1 MTTAELKYHKPGST
15 EAKECMKRNNLLY
28 SSSGLPL
35 ASVYYVL
42 GDVPLLSAEY
52 FNDEEEKR
60 ERLEKIAHALV
71 PLVEK
76 EDDKGIEGLFRQ
88 NTDLL
93 AEITEFEMA
102 AMLNEMCNT
111 SEEFIGAS
119 EAKLLIEA
127 LQTVDEDRFGS
138 GPVPT
143 HYTYNDSDSYAG
155 QHDLQ
160 ITWNQDGDIYP
171 GDVPLVFVQIHPGGD
186 ARNMASGMFYVLEG
200 LDEFTSI
207 FDTLG
212 AYEHDLG
219 STAEIP
225 QTFPFEAWLQKEYPG
240 SWERV
245 YREDVKVGEDKWEKK
260 ETFHRYDITN
270 DGMCRV
276 TLSPESYYGASAD
289 SYRCYEPF
297 DMGEFWDWCPLG
309 EIIGEMRSQMGVS
322 ATPWKP
328 VEFQYSTDG
337 YFKWV
342 GPMPGTDAW
351 KEMLDKLELEE
362 IEPPK
367 IEDPNQK
374 KLPFENEE

>member
-1 MTTAELKYHKPGST
+1 MTTAELKYHKPGSA
-15 EAKECMKRNNLLY
+15 EAKECMKKNNLLY

-35 ASVYYVL
+35 ASVYFVL
-42 GDVPLLSAEY
+42 GEPPRLSDEY

-60 ERLEKIAHALV
+60 ERLEKIAQALV
-71 PLVEK
+71 PLVVTEN
-76 EDDKGIEGLFRQ
+76 DKGIETIFRQ
-88 NTDLL
+88 NTNWL
-93 AEITEFEMA
+93 AEATDFEMA
-102 AMLNEMCNT
+102 ALLNEVVC
-111 SEEFIGAS
+111 SIDDFVGCDV
-119 EAKLLIEA
+119 AKLLIEA
-127 LQTVDEDRFGS
+127 LQTVDEDRYGS

-143 HYTYNDSDSYAG
+143 HYTYNDCDSYAG

-171 GDVPLVFVQIHPGGD
+171 AEIPVVFVQIHPGGD

-200 LDEFTSI
+200 LDEFTNI

-245 YREDVKVGEDKWEKK
+245 YREDVKVSENKWKKK
-260 ETFHRYDITN
+260 ETFDRYDITN
-270 DGMCRV
+270 EGMCRV
-276 TLSPESYYGASAD
+276 HLSPESYYGASAD

-297 DMGEFWDWCPLG
+297 DMGELWDWCPEG
-309 EIIGEMRSQMGVS
+309 EIIGEMRSQAGVS

-328 VEFQYSTDG
+328 VEFQYSTGG

-342 GPMPGTDAW
+342 GPLPGTDEW
-351 KEMLDKLELEE
+351 KELLAKLELEE
-362 IEPPK
+362 AVPPK

-374 KLPFENEE
+374 KIPFEEE

>member
-1 MTTAELKYHKPGST
+1 MKTELTYHKPGST
-15 EAKECMKRNNLLY
+15 EAKECMKKNNLLY
-28 SSSGLPL
+28 ASDGLPL
-35 ASVYYVL
+35 ASVYFVL
-42 GDVPLLSAEY
+42 GDPPSLADEY
-52 FNDEEEKR
+52 FNDEQEKA
-60 ERLEKIAHALV
+60 ERMEKIAHALV

-93 AEITEFEMA
+93 VEITEFEIA
-102 AMLNEMCNT
+102 AMLNEVCN
-111 SEEFIGAS
+111 SIDDFVGCDK
-119 EAKLLIEA
+119 AKLLIEA

-143 HYTYNDSDSYAG
+143 HYTYNDCDSYAG

-200 LDEFTSI
+200 LDEFTNI

-225 QTFPFEAWLQKEYPG
+225 TKFPFEEWLQKEFPG

-245 YREDVKVGEDKWEKK
+245 YREDVKVGKDKWAKK
-260 ETFHRYDITN
+260 ETFDRYDITN
-270 DGMCRV
+270 EGMCQV
-276 TLSPESYYGASAD
+276 HLSPESYYGASAD

-297 DMGEFWDWCPLG
+297 DRGEFWDWCPTG
-309 EIIGEMRSQMGVS
+309 EIIGEMRSQVGVS

-328 VEFQYSTDG
+328 VEFQYSTGG

-342 GPMPGTDAW
+342 GPLPGTDEW
-351 KEMLDKLELEE
+351 KEMLAKLELEE

-374 KLPFENEE
+374 KMPFEEE